1 MIYRLGDLVDN
12 FDSRRIPLSSM
23 QRQNMSKKY
32 PYYGATGIFDHVDDY
47 IFDGDY
53 LLLAEDG
60 TVLRDNKYPVLQ
72 RISGQTWV
80 NNHAHVL
87 KAKEEIV
94 LQDYL
99 YYALYITDITPRVT
113 GAVQLKLNQKNMNEI
128 ELEIPDLKTQH
139 KIVRILSILD
149 KKIELNNKN
158 NENLFEV
165 IKGLFNRQFIGRI
178 YGDKRISDYLIPRR
192 GKNLL
197 SKNAKK
203 GNIPVIAGGLNP
215 AAYHNQSNTLSPV
228 VTISASGA
236 NAGYIRLWG
245 ENVWAS
251 DSSYIDNSITESVYF
266 WYILLKIRQDEIY
279 NKQIGSAQAHIYPR
293 HIGEMGVGDIDCAE
307 MLEYSKKVK
316 VFFEKMLKNEQE
328 NKTLL
333 LLRDTLLPKLISG
346 EIKLDKIS
354 KE

>member
-1 MIYRLGDLVDN
+1 M
-12 FDSRRIPLSSM
+12 
-23 QRQNMSKKY
+23 
-32 PYYGATGIFDHVDDY
+32 
-47 IFDGDY
+47 
-53 LLLAEDG
+53 
-60 TVLRDNKYPVLQ
+60 
-72 RISGQTWV
+72 
-80 NNHAHVL
+80 
-87 KAKEEIV
+87 
-94 LQDYL
+94 
-99 YYALYITDITPRVT
+99 
-113 GAVQLKLNQKNMNEI
+113 
-128 ELEIPDLKTQH
+128 
-139 KIVRILSILD
+139 
-149 KKIELNNKN
+149 
-158 NENLFEV
+158 
-165 IKGLFNRQFIGRI
+165 
-178 YGDKRISDYLIPRR
+178 
-192 GKNLL
+192 